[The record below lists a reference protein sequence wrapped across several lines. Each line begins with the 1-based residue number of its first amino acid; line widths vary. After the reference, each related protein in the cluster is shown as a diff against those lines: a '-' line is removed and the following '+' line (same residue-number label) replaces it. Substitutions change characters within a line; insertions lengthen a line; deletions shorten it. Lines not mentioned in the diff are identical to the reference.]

1 MSHLKAGTIVEL
13 SDGWNQYQV
22 LQADEK
28 FALLKCA
35 VFVRE
40 EDLGDQIMC
49 TRQDQEIWIAQYH
62 AVAYE
67 ESK

>member
-1 MSHLKAGTIVEL
+1 MIKQGTVVEL
-13 SDGWNQYQV
+13 SDGWNHFQV
-22 LQADEK
+22 LQADDK
-28 FALLKCA
+28 FALLKCI

-49 TRQDQEIWIAQYH
+49 TRQDQEIWIAQFH
-62 AVAYE
+62 AWKYE